1 MQDDFRPQVKKVA
14 VAMGASLTEQDIDLM
29 PREMRQQGNFNYS
42 RFLEYMRQFKTSEQ
56 REEAIKKAFMM
67 LDKDGSGYI
76 EWNEIKYILST
87 VPTATPSAP
96 LSDEEAEAMIQA
108 VDTDGDGRIDY
119 RGEGLSGAPT
129 GCHHRESAVS
139 SSSCLL
145 PDFTKL
151 SQTLHCVQ

>member
-1 MQDDFRPQVKKVA
+1 MKSFHR
-14 VAMGASLTEQDIDLM
+14 
-29 PREMRQQGNFNYS
+29 
-42 RFLEYMRQFKTSEQ
+42 
-56 REEAIKKAFMM
+56 
-67 LDKDGSGYI
+67 
-76 EWNEIKYILST
+76 YILST

-129 GCHHRESAVS
+129 GRHHRESAVS
-139 SSSCLL
+139 SSSCLREN
-145 PDFTKL
+145 FTQL